1 MNRLDIFRKT
11 TVWIIFGML
20 MMISFGVLNVA
31 ASPSEVWVSPE
42 FDEETQGWGETHFA
56 NIQEALRSVSEGGL
70 VIVGSGTYNEH
81 IIVDKSVTI
90 RAEDI
95 DEAPIIDGGGTGTI
109 LFLDSSDVSIENLK
123 IQNGEWGI
131 WIASN
136 NNTVRDS
143 TIRDCE
149 WRMVIPGYGNEIISN
164 RLEGQCEGMMV
175 SGSKNVISDNIVL
188 GDYPIGG
195 CTGLRLAFSSH
206 NIVRNNYFENYR
218 CHILITGADHNI
230 VAGNTL
236 YRSWDHVELSEEY
249 RNAGMILF
257 NSQKNTIINN
267 DISNISGSG
276 IRLFGRSTENLM
288 QANKMEDVGR
298 SGFEILFGS
307 DRNEVINNELVEST
321 RGVILDQVDDNLLYN
336 NIILDLGSEPFDNGA
351 NHWVYEGTGNYWGEY
366 REDEI
371 VIPPNGED
379 DSPLEEKPEISKV
392 EEPEIDYVIPRIE
405 FIESLIIED
414 TQVWE
419 EDLVIDQPIKI
430 REGGE
435 LEIRDIK
442 VEVMDLI
449 EVEEGGSL
457 VLRNVDIS
465 VLNQDLMNLIIVH
478 DEGTLEIYDS
488 KLSARG
494 QDIMI
499 REGGSLRV
507 EESQLIGMGHWDGGA
522 ALDLRNDGA
531 VIVNNTIKDG
541 FVGILIE
548 NSNDHTIINNEISN
562 SATGILLFE
571 ISEGDTIIR
580 ENKFSNMIYAG
591 MFIQSHPHYTLE
603 NNSYVNIWGNDI
615 CGWGVGLLEDDT
627 YPGEREDDT
636 SEDDTDLEE
645 DDDDTDQVKD
655 QDDTYGDTHTDYGGF
670 VLLIIIFISAISLGF
685 YVRKKKR

>member
-1 MNRLDIFRKT
+1 MNILNIFRRIA
-11 TVWIIFGML
+11 VCIIFC
-20 MMISFGVLNVA
+20 MILIVGFGTSFGGT
-31 ASPSEVWVSPE
+31 SPSEVWVSPE
-42 FDEETQGWGETHFA
+42 YDGDTQGWGGSHFA
-56 NIQEALRSVSEGGL
+56 TIQDAVESVSEGGV
-70 VIVGSGTYNEH
+70 VIVGPGTYNEH

-90 RAEDI
+90 RAEDP
-95 DEAPIIDGGGTGTI
+95 DEPPVIDGGGTGTI

-288 QANKMEDVGR
+288 RANKMEDVGR
-298 SGFEILFGS
+298 SGFEVLFGS
-307 DRNEVINNELVEST
+307 DRNEVINNEVVEST
-321 RGVILDQVDDNLLYN
+321 RGVILGQVDDNLLYN
-336 NIILDLGSEPFDNGA
+336 NIILDIGSEPFDNGA
-351 NHWVYEGTGNYWGEY
+351 NHWVYEGTGNYWGE
-366 REDEI
+366 DEI

-379 DSPLEEKPEISKV
+379 YSPLEEKPEISKV
-392 EEPEIDYVIPRIE
+392 EEPEIDYVIPGIE

-419 EDLVIDQPIKI
+419 EDLVIDRPIKI

-435 LEIRDIK
+435 LEIRDTK

-449 EVEEGGSL
+449 EVEQGGSL
-457 VLRNVDIS
+457 VLRNVEMR
-465 VLNQDLMNLIIVH
+465 VVNQGLMNLIIVH

-494 QDIMI
+494 QDIII

-507 EESQLIGMGHWDGGA
+507 EESELIGMGHWDGGA
-522 ALDLRNDGA
+522 ALDLGNDGA

-571 ISEGDTIIR
+571 ISEGDNIVR

-591 MFIQSHPHYTLE
+591 IFIQSHPHYTLE

-615 CGWGVGLLEDDT
+615 CGWGVGILEDDN
-627 YPGEREDDT
+627 GGDDT
-636 SEDDTDLEE
+636 G
-645 DDDDTDQVKD
+645 
-655 QDDTYGDTHTDYGGF
+655 GDTHTDYGGF
-670 VLLIIIFISAISLGF
+670 VLLIGIAITAISLGV
-685 YVRKKKR
+685 YKWKKRN